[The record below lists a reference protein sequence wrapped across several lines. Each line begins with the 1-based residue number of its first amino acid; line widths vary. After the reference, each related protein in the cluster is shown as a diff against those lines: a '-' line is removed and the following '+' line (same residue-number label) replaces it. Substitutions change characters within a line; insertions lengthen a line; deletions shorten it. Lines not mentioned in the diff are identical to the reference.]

1 MTISKKLFRT
11 GPYADFYSQAVQVV
25 DSIFL
30 SGQVG
35 IDDAGTVPSDL
46 LSQMSLAYK
55 NIETI
60 LMEYGASLDN
70 IVDETW
76 FVTDINDCMA
86 QMPALFSAREK
97 FFGKKPEVCQTLVQV
112 TGLVDPSLKIE
123 IKCIAISG

>member
-1 MTISKKLFRT
+1 
-11 GPYADFYSQAVQVV
+11 
-25 DSIFL
+25 
-30 SGQVG
+30 
-35 IDDAGTVPSDL
+35 
-46 LSQMSLAYK
+46 MSLAYK

-76 FVTDINDCMA
+76 SVTDINDCMA
-86 QMPALFSAREK
+86 QVSALFSAREK
-97 FFGKKPEVCQTLVQV
+97 FYGKKSEVCQTLVQV

>member
-1 MTISKKLFRT
+1 MTISKKLFHT
-11 GPYADFYSQAVQVV
+11 GPYADFYSQAVQVG
-25 DSIFL
+25 DSIYL

-35 IDDAGTVPSDL
+35 VDESGTVPADL
-46 LSQMSLAYK
+46 LTQMKLAYQ
-55 NIETI
+55 NIEAV
-60 LMEYGASLDN
+60 LKEYGASMDN

-86 QMPALFSAREK
+86 QVPALFSAREK
-97 FFGKKPEVCQTLVQV
+97 FYGKKPEVCQTLVQV